1 MDTQTPIKHRP
12 YLYEATAD
20 AAWSGTNSRWEVAVK
35 KVNIDGTLPALVDST
50 VIKQAAYGTETD
62 ATPIKSG
69 DRCIETITAE
79 GKRGLVLLGGTAAIQ
94 PFTLRVSD
102 SKIEAWLPSVAATTQ
117 GHVLYNRQPCA
128 PKAPLEYHVDGWVD
142 TGLSL
147 PAVSQSTHI
156 FVQVNLR
163 DGPFAYADHTVA
175 GFTSWYFDDAGDDET
190 ATALGY
196 GYIGKVTESGGS
208 YIIRQHHTGQLRIDR
223 DDGDKRVET
232 IFGADAV
239 RRQHTIERMST
250 TRGAF
255 QLSDVNTL
263 PAPTNRTALYIAMVQ
278 DISSVR
284 KMRYESWADF
294 RTALAIPEPTYEPQD
309 PNQPWPFPP
318 YDYDP
323 LDPANWDDWWGT
335 HPHSL
340 LDDVADQT
348 VGDDHRG
355 GRAAANPIA
364 TGGEESI
371 NGHPYIHCN
380 GSATRNACTGTML
393 IGDAAGK
400 PSISPAD
407 RYLSDADLE
416 DSLNWASRILFDSGS
431 NPTLDWNAQQAAIA
445 DVPTGASADAE
456 ANATAIN
463 SILAALRA
471 YKIIATPA

>member
-1 MDTQTPIKHRP
+1 MI
-12 YLYEATAD
+12 
-20 AAWSGTNSRWEVAVK
+20 
-35 KVNIDGTLPALVDST
+35 
-50 VIKQAAYGTETD
+50 ETD
-62 ATPIKSG
+62 QYTRTGRRVIDMRRTRQVIGNTQP
-69 DRCIETITAE
+69 
-79 GKRGLVLLGGTAAIQ
+79 AIQ

-128 PKAPLEYHVDGWVD
+128 PKSPLAYHADGWVD
-142 TGLSL
+142 TGLPL
-147 PAVSQSTHI
+147 PAASATTH
-156 FVQVNLR
+156 V
-163 DGPFAYADHTVA
+163 FAQLSVILNPSNADHTRA
-175 GFTSWYFDDAGDDET
+175 GFIDWSFADSGEEDVYSGDSRV
-190 ATALGY
+190 GY
-196 GYIGKVTESGGS
+196 AYIGKVTESGGS
-208 YIIRQHHTGQLRIDR
+208 YAIRQHHTGQLRIDR

-232 IFGADAV
+232 IFGANAV
-239 RRQHTIERMST
+239 RMQHTIERMGANI
-250 TRGAF
+250 GAF

-294 RTALAIPEPTYEPQD
+294 RTELDIPEPYTPPYEPQD
-309 PNQPWPFPP
+309 PNQPWPYPP

-323 LDPANWDDWWGT
+323 LDPTDWDDWWST

-340 LDDVADQT
+340 LADVDDQT

-393 IGDAAGK
+393 IGDASGN

-407 RYLSDADLE
+407 RYLSDASLE

-471 YKIIATPA
+471 YKIIATSA

>member
-1 MDTQTPIKHRP
+1 MGAPFRFFRSKPGKGKPISLPGLAQGLNDIANALEQLEIFGGRVDWQNKTPLLIP
-12 YLYEATAD
+12 PEFN
-20 AAWSGTNSRWEVAVK
+20 GGG
-35 KVNIDGTLPALVDST
+35 VNAPQL
-50 VIKQAAYGTETD
+50 
-62 ATPIKSG
+62 
-69 DRCIETITAE
+69 
-79 GKRGLVLLGGTAAIQ
+79 Q
-94 PFTLRVSD
+94 PFTLRVHD
-102 SKIEAWLPSVAATTQ
+102 GKIEAWLPSVAATTQ
-117 GHVLYNRQPCA
+117 GHVLYNRQPCE
-128 PKAPLEYHVDGWVD
+128 PRSPLEYHADGWVD

-147 PAVSQSTHI
+147 PAASQSTHL
-156 FVQVNLR
+156 FVQVNLM

-175 GFTSWYFDDAGDDET
+175 GFTTWYFDAAGNDET
-190 ATALGY
+190 LTAFGY

-263 PAPTNRTALYIAMVQ
+263 PAPVDRTALYIAMVQ

-284 KMRYESWADF
+284 KMRYESWANF
-294 RTALAIPEPTYEPQD
+294 RTELDIPEPYTPPYEPQD
-309 PNQPWPFPP
+309 PNQPWPYPP

-323 LDPANWDDWWGT
+323 LDPTDWDDWWGT

-340 LDDVADQT
+340 LADVDDQT

-393 IGDAAGK
+393 MGDAAGK

-416 DSLNWASRILFDSGS
+416 NSLNWASRILYDSGS
-431 NPTLDWNAQQAAIA
+431 VPSVEWGNRQLCNNASDPTLDWNAQQAAIA

-471 YKIIATPA
+471 YKIIATSA